1 MLYPKCLA
9 RGQHFVNLAV
19 IKGGVR
25 IRFSRIW
32 VRLRVRIEFVQN

>member
-19 IKGGVR
+19 IKGGG
-25 IRFSRIW
+25 SE
-32 VRLRVRIEFVQN
+32 LGSPEFGSG